1 VVAKA
6 VTAMAR
12 IKETSDEIS
21 DIIGVIDEIAR
32 QTNLLALNAAVE
44 AARAGEAGRGFA
56 VVASEVRS
64 LAQRSAQAARDI
76 KDLITN
82 SSMQVQEGVELANK
96 AGASLTEI
104 VASIKQ
110 VAEIVAEIASAS
122 AEQSTG
128 IDQVNIALTR
138 MDEVT
143 QQNSALVEENAAA
156 AKALERQSQAMDEHV
171 NVFRLGEMQADR
183 DASPQ
188 AVTRERSAA
197 KAVPPSPPAR
207 RPVPTI
213 APRRAPVGRGQ
224 AALAIAETADWQEF

>member
-1 VVAKA
+1 
-6 VTAMAR
+6 M
-12 IKETSDEIS
+12 
-21 DIIGVIDEIAR
+21 
-32 QTNLLALNAAVE
+32 
-44 AARAGEAGRGFA
+44 
-56 VVASEVRS
+56 
-64 LAQRSAQAARDI
+64 
-76 KDLITN
+76 
-82 SSMQVQEGVELANK
+82 
-96 AGASLTEI
+96 
-104 VASIKQ
+104 
-110 VAEIVAEIASAS
+110 AEIAAAS

-183 DASPQ
+183 DASPK